1 MRMSM
6 ALMTQIYEKLQA
18 YDRILLFRH
27 VRVDGD
33 CVGATKGMKD
43 IIQQT
48 WPNKEVFIID
58 DERSGYLAFL
68 GPDDETDDDMPI
80 GYTRYENALY
90 EDALGVVID
99 VASPERV
106 SNPKFVLCREI
117 IKIDHHIDRDHY
129 GDVSWVEDE
138 RSSAC
143 EMVAAF
149 YAAFQDRLKIS
160 KFGATCLFAGMVT
173 DSGRFMYEGVKGDTM
188 RLAGLM
194 LDHGVDTETLF
205 AHLYLK
211 DAQTLRFTSWVYEH
225 MKVTANGVAWI
236 LVDEATRL
244 RFKLTHE
251 EASNAVGY
259 LSSIK
264 GVLCW
269 IAFIETKE
277 NIRVRLR
284 SRFMTINELAEEY
297 NGGGHACAS
306 GATVYSREEMNA
318 LIGDADKLV
327 REYKENHDG
336 WL

>member
-1 MRMSM
+1 MSM
-6 ALMTQIYEKLQA
+6 ELMTAIYDKLEA

-33 CVGATKGMKD
+33 CVGATKGLKD

-48 WPNKEVFIID
+48 WPKKEVFIID
-58 DERSGYLAFL
+58 DEHSDYLAFL
-68 GPDDETDDDMPI
+68 GPDDENDEDMPI

-99 VASPERV
+99 VATPDRI
-106 SNPKFVLCREI
+106 SNRKFVLCREV
-117 IKIDHHIDRDHY
+117 IKIDHHIEVEAY
-129 GDVSWVEDE
+129 GDISWVESE

-143 EMVAAF
+143 EMIVAF
-149 YAAFQDRLKIS
+149 YEAFQDRLKIS
-160 KFGATCLFAGMVT
+160 KHGATCLYTGMVT

-194 LDHGVDTETLF
+194 LDQGIDTETLY

-211 DAQTLRFTSWVYEH
+211 EPEVLRFTSWVYEN
-225 MKVTANGVAWI
+225 MKVTKNGAAWI
-236 LVDEATRL
+236 FVDEATRL
-244 RFKLTHE
+244 RFKLSYE
-251 EASNAVGY
+251 EAGNAVGY
-259 LSSIK
+259 LSGIK

-269 IAFIETKE
+269 IAFIQTRD

-284 SRFMTINELAEEY
+284 SRFMTVNKLAEEY

-306 GATVYSREEMNA
+306 GATVYSHEEMNA
-318 LIGDADKLV
+318 LINDADERV
-327 REYKENHDG
+327 RAYKENHDG

>member
-1 MRMSM
+1 MSM
-6 ALMTQIYEKLQA
+6 EIMTQIYEKLRA

-48 WPNKEVFIID
+48 WPQKEVLIID
-58 DERSGYLAFL
+58 DERSAYLAFL
-68 GPDDETDDDMPI
+68 GPDDETDDDMPA

-99 VASPERV
+99 VASPQRV
-106 SNPKFVLCREI
+106 SNPKFVLCREV

-129 GDVSWVEDE
+129 GDISWVEEE

-143 EMVAAF
+143 EMIAAF
-149 YAAFQDRLKIS
+149 YEAFRDRLRIS
-160 KFGATCLFAGMVT
+160 KHGATCLYTGMVT

-194 LDHGVDTETLF
+194 LDQGIDTETLY

-211 DAQTLRFTSWVYEH
+211 EPEALRFTSWVYEN
-225 MKVTANGVAWI
+225 MKVTTNGAAYI

-244 RFKLTHE
+244 RFGLSHE

-259 LSSIK
+259 LSGIK

-269 IAFIETKE
+269 MAFIETKE

-284 SRFMTINELAEEY
+284 SRFMFINDLAEEY

-306 GATVYSREEMNA
+306 GATVYSRDEMNA
-318 LIGDADKLV
+318 LIADADKRV
-327 REYKENHDG
+327 KEYKEKHDG